1 MHPGR
6 AFVAGIVGA
15 LAMSLVMVGVRA
27 AGIPLHI
34 ESQLAAVLGTNVW
47 MVGFAA
53 HLSIG
58 GALGIAYGMAFEL
71 VLHQSGVGPGLIL
84 GAYNTI
90 FAGFVWAAL
99 GGPGHFWSA
108 VGPQGIIALFLAHMT
123 FGAVVGAAFKA
134 EETLLAPTPRVRG
147 LSRMP

>member
-6 AFVAGIVGA
+6 AFLAGIVGA

-34 ESQLAAVLGTNVW
+34 EAQLAAVLGTNLWV
-47 MVGFAA
+47 VGLAA
-53 HLSIG
+53 HLLIG

-71 VLHQSGVGPGLIL
+71 VLHESGVGPGAIL

-90 FAGFVWAAL
+90 IAGFVWAAL
-99 GGPGHFWSA
+99 GGPGHFWST
-108 VGPQGIIALFLAHMT
+108 VGPPGIIALFLAHMT
-123 FGAVVGAAFKA
+123 YGAVVGAAFKA
-134 EETLLAPTPRVRG
+134 EERLLT
-147 LSRMP
+147 

>member
-6 AFVAGIVGA
+6 AFVAGVVGA

-34 ESQLAAVLGTNVW
+34 ESQLAAVLGTNLW
-47 MVGFAA
+47 IVGLAA
-53 HLSIG
+53 HLLIG
-58 GALGIAYGMAFEL
+58 GALGIVYGMAFEL
-71 VLHQSGVGPGLIL
+71 VLHQSGAGPGVIL

-90 FAGFVWAAL
+90 IAGFVWAAI

-108 VGPQGIIALFLAHMT
+108 VGPPGIIALFVAHMT
-123 FGAVVGAAFKA
+123 FGAIVGAAFKA
-134 EETLLAPTPRVRG
+134 EERLLAT
-147 LSRMP
+147 

>member
-6 AFVAGIVGA
+6 AFVAGVVGA

-34 ESQLAAVLGTNVW
+34 ESQLAAALGTNAW
-47 MVGFAA
+47 IVGLLA
-53 HLSIG
+53 HLVIG
-58 GALGIAYGMAFEL
+58 GALGILYGMAFEL
-71 VLHQSGVGPGLIL
+71 VLHQSGVGPGVIL

-90 FAGFVWAAL
+90 IAGFVWAAI

-108 VGPQGIIALFLAHMT
+108 VGPPGIIALFLAHMT

-134 EETLLAPTPRVRG
+134 EERLLAT
-147 LSRMP
+147 

>member
-1 MHPGR
+1 
-6 AFVAGIVGA
+6 
-15 LAMSLVMVGVRA
+15 MSLVMAGLRA

-34 ESQLAAVLGTNVW
+34 ESQLATVLGTNVW
-47 MVGFAA
+47 LVGLAA
-53 HLSIG
+53 HLLIG

-71 VLHQSGVGPGLIL
+71 VLHQAGVGPGVIL

-99 GGPGHFWSA
+99 GGPGQFWSG
-108 VGPQGIIALFLAHMT
+108 VGPQGVIALFLAHMT

-134 EETLLAPTPRVRG
+134 EERLLA
-147 LSRMP
+147 

>member
-6 AFVAGIVGA
+6 AFLAGVVGA
-15 LAMSLVMVGVRA
+15 LAMSLVMAGVRA

-34 ESQLAAVLGTNVW
+34 ESQLAAVLGTNQW
-47 MVGFAA
+47 FAGLAA
-53 HLSIG
+53 HLLIG
-58 GALGIAYGMAFEL
+58 GVLGIVYGMAFEL
-71 VLHQSGVGPGLIL
+71 VLHTSGVGPGVIL

-90 FAGFVWAAL
+90 IAGFVWAAL

-108 VGPQGIIALFLAHMT
+108 VGPQGIIALLVAHMT

-134 EETLLAPTPRVRG
+134 EERLLA
-147 LSRMP
+147 

>member
-6 AFVAGIVGA
+6 AFVAGVVGA

-34 ESQLAAVLGTNVW
+34 ESQLAAVLGTDLW
-47 MVGFAA
+47 IVGLAA
-53 HLSIG
+53 HLLIG

-71 VLHQSGVGPGLIL
+71 VLHQSGVGPGVIL

-90 FAGFVWAAL
+90 IAGFVWAAI

-108 VGPQGIIALFLAHMT
+108 VGPPGIIALFLAHMT
-123 FGAVVGAAFKA
+123 FGAIVGAAFKA
-134 EETLLAPTPRVRG
+134 EERLLA
-147 LSRMP
+147 